1 MPEIIENGANG
12 FLVSDVDSA
21 AEAVRSLAAI
31 SRRQCRQIVEE
42 RFSRERMVDDYI
54 SVYHKIIGKK
64 N

>member
-1 MPEIIENGANG
+1 
-12 FLVSDVDSA
+12 
-21 AEAVRSLAAI
+21 VRSLAAI